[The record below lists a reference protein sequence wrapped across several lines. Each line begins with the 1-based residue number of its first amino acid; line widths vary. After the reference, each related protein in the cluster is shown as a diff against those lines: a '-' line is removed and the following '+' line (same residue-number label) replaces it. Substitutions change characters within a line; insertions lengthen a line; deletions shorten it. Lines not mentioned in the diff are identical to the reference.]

1 MKKFLLG
8 VAAIATVS
16 TGFAQATYNYFDA
29 ADVDANGWLWFDSQ
43 EKIDKY
49 VGFLGMGAAPKI
61 ILLSSTWENGDGE
74 YPEPYGDPNYVGYNA
89 AGEEG
94 GEGAKTGAIVLSEAD
109 PAGSTL
115 FADNPTGGGIMLWL
129 PDCAEFDLFL
139 STPNEN
145 IIPNLRGAKG
155 HVPDID
161 CGVIRGYGNIPIFG
175 ISPLA
180 EVSQFQWNNI
190 QAIQNTS
197 TGFGLASTEPV
208 TGLVRSILKAPLL
221 IQGIKLLTYTNTTGG
236 GAGIDD
242 VIAGSA
248 LKLAFTG
255 DAVIAS
261 ENAAISVYSAT
272 GAKMAEVNGNVISL
286 KNFTPGTYVVKA
298 VSDNG
303 TATLK
308 VVR

>member
-8 VAAIATVS
+8 VAAMATVTS
-16 TGFAQATYNYFDA
+16 GFAQATYNYFDA
-29 ADVDANGWLWFDSQ
+29 ADVDANGWLWFDTQ

-49 VGFLGMGAAPKI
+49 VGFLGMGPNPKI
-61 ILLSSTWENGDGE
+61 ILMSSTWENQDNE
-74 YPEPYGDPNYVGYNA
+74 YPEPYCDPNYVGYNA

-145 IIPNLRGAKG
+145 IIPNLRGAAG

-161 CGVIRGYGNIPIFG
+161 CGVIRGYGNVPFFG

-190 QAIQNTS
+190 QAIQNAS
-197 TGFGLASTEPV
+197 TGFCIGGKDPV
-208 TGLVRSILKAPLL
+208 TALVRSIMKAPLL
-221 IQGIKLLTYTNTTGG
+221 IQGIKVMTYTKTSTGD
-236 GAGIDD
+236 AGIEDI
-242 VIAGSA
+242 VASSA

-261 ENAAISVYSAT
+261 ENAEISVYSAA
-272 GAKMAEVNGNVISL
+272 GAKLAEVNGKVVSL
-286 KNFTPGTYVVKA
+286 SNFTPGTYVVKA
-298 VSDNG
+298 VSANG